1 MFKKTLIS
9 LAVASSVGLTGC
21 LSGGDEGANANPD
34 YQINNPAIDGKTWPV
49 FNPVTSQLPVPND
62 LIFDSVARDGTFRV
76 ADTSPPVTTA
86 LNSLSGASTV
96 APTVIQ
102 FNGQIDA
109 STVAAN
115 QTVFL
120 IEVAYASG
128 DPVQGLSNSE
138 SPTLEVALSGP
149 SALPQFKADVVT
161 LDGNSAIRIVPT
173 KPLNPRKRYIAVVT
187 KGVLDVNGDAI
198 TQSPSYANLTD
209 ENQPL
214 GSSSLGA
221 VRTLINRVWEPLAEG
236 YFGAVGA
243 PLTAEDIAISYSFTT
258 SNDEKVL
265 QYIAEPAAWFSD
277 QLSGFIKVSAAK
289 KVTGAAQFFAGET
302 LAATTWDL
310 NGDDVVNAADFDRN
324 SDGAITPADFLLGSD
339 ASFGYDDIAAA
350 TSAAIGAFPTPAI
363 ESALGPVFASAPP
376 AGCSGLNAQ
385 MAIDC
390 VGVALAN
397 APASSGGF
405 ANLLPT
411 PKTRTVELNV
421 SATNDVALAS
431 APVSAAAGGAGNV
444 NLVQGT
450 IELPYYLGTPSGT
463 NGTPLVTQSWQ
474 ADSGLAA
481 TMNFAFSDL
490 GLKLPQA
497 DPSVTD
503 VVNYIFPFPKGELQK
518 APVLVLYPSSG
529 DVSGGTVIYQHGITT
544 DRSAALSFGSALV
557 STLSAMGTNI
567 AVVAIDQPLH
577 GVTPASQES
586 REELATS
593 LLTAGQENGLPSTL
607 APSDATVAALL
618 AGQLNLNFV
627 VNALSQDAASAQAT
641 INSVITGGTT
651 GNAGLDAAIGFL
663 AAAENTVDAP
673 GSTIPG
679 IAATDFE
686 RHFNFYANAAN
697 QPVPMDFDP
706 AVAAGEDESG
716 SLFINLTNFLASRDN
731 NRQGSVDMMNLR
743 ASLGAFDINGA
754 AAGGTLNTNNVYFVG
769 HSLGT
774 INGSPFV
781 AASNQNQI
789 NLSNSPVAP
798 KTTDDIMAASLLT
811 PGGGIVRLLENSPTF
826 APAILAGLNVAAG
839 LEQGDANLETYFNVL
854 QAALDTVDPINFS
867 DNHISAGTG
876 VLLSE
881 IIGDTVIPNSAGEGE
896 TLGEAFIAPLAGT
909 EPLAVTLNANA
920 VTTAGSYALPAIT
933 RYTEGTHGTPV
944 SADNEDV
951 FAEMVGQTIGMIL
964 SGGTGTTATDDSVIQ
979 Q

>member
-1 MFKKTLIS
+1 
-9 LAVASSVGLTGC
+9 
-21 LSGGDEGANANPD
+21 
-34 YQINNPAIDGKTWPV
+34 
-49 FNPVTSQLPVPND
+49 
-62 LIFDSVARDGTFRV
+62 
-76 ADTSPPVTTA
+76 
-86 LNSLSGASTV
+86 
-96 APTVIQ
+96 
-102 FNGQIDA
+102 
-109 STVAAN
+109 
-115 QTVFL
+115 
-120 IEVAYASG
+120 
-128 DPVQGLSNSE
+128 
-138 SPTLEVALSGP
+138 
-149 SALPQFKADVVT
+149 
-161 LDGNSAIRIVPT
+161 
-173 KPLNPRKRYIAVVT
+173 
-187 KGVLDVNGDAI
+187 
-198 TQSPSYANLTD
+198 
-209 ENQPL
+209 
-214 GSSSLGA
+214 
-221 VRTLINRVWEPLAEG
+221 
-236 YFGAVGA
+236 
-243 PLTAEDIAISYSFTT
+243 
-258 SNDEKVL
+258 
-265 QYIAEPAAWFSD
+265 
-277 QLSGFIKVSAAK
+277 
-289 KVTGAAQFFAGET
+289 
-302 LAATTWDL
+302 
-310 NGDDVVNAADFDRN
+310 
-324 SDGAITPADFLLGSD
+324 
-339 ASFGYDDIAAA
+339 
-350 TSAAIGAFPTPAI
+350 
-363 ESALGPVFASAPP
+363 
-376 AGCSGLNAQ
+376 
-385 MAIDC
+385 
-390 VGVALAN
+390 
-397 APASSGGF
+397 
-405 ANLLPT
+405 
-411 PKTRTVELNV
+411 
-421 SATNDVALAS
+421 
-431 APVSAAAGGAGNV
+431 
-444 NLVQGT
+444 
-450 IELPYYLGTPSGT
+450 
-463 NGTPLVTQSWQ
+463 
-474 ADSGLAA
+474 
-481 TMNFAFSDL
+481 
-490 GLKLPQA
+490 
-497 DPSVTD
+497 
-503 VVNYIFPFPKGELQK
+503 
-518 APVLVLYPSSG
+518 
-529 DVSGGTVIYQHGITT
+529 
-544 DRSAALSFGSALV
+544 
-557 STLSAMGTNI
+557 
-567 AVVAIDQPLH
+567 
-577 GVTPASQES
+577 
-586 REELATS
+586 
-593 LLTAGQENGLPSTL
+593 
-607 APSDATVAALL
+607 
-618 AGQLNLNFV
+618 